1 MNKFLFTDGTGG
13 VEAVQSLTELESRI
27 LSSRQSGQI
36 RLWLFSSNEW
46 ISLAEFR
53 KQFPLPARR
62 ENPIPITGNPSA
74 VVNQQPISRKHWFIK
89 GLYVAGTAAIIFLIS
104 NFTKI
109 KWEKA
114 SPVSISATRPDNV
127 PQMDID
133 SLIEEIEYT
142 RSQSL
147 DRNTKINLRLRN
159 TWPDRILLQLRAERE
174 KSNSGY
180 RFFNIDIA
188 IDNTTGFNLDEA
200 VVKLSVWEKG
210 KINSTDTLLFNAI
223 RFDKL
228 EKRTNETRYKGDSIS
243 IAFVSIKAKAFNF
256 CYSGATKNNSGNYN
270 DRWFCRN

>member
-13 VEAVQSLTELESRI
+13 VEQVQSITELESRI
-27 LSSRQSGQI
+27 LGSVQPGQI

-53 KQFPLPARR
+53 KQFPLPPGK
-62 ENPIPITGNPSA
+62 ENPVLITGNPSA
-74 VVNQQPISRKHWFIK
+74 ALNQQPINRKHWLIK
-89 GLYVAGTAAIIFLIS
+89 GLYVAGTAAILFLIS

-114 SPVSISATRPDNV
+114 SPVSISAIRPDNV

-133 SLIEEIEYT
+133 SLIGEIEYT
-142 RSQSL
+142 RGQLL

-159 TWPDRILLQLRAERE
+159 TWPDRILLQLKAERE

-200 VVKLSVWEKG
+200 LVKLSVWEKG
-210 KINSTDTLLFNAI
+210 KINSTDTVLFNAI
-223 RFDKL
+223 WFDKL
-228 EKRTNETRYKGDSIS
+228 AKRPIETGYKGDSIS
-243 IAFVSIKAKAFNF
+243 IAFESIKAKAFNF
-256 CYSGATKNNSGNYN
+256 CYSAATKNNSGNYN